1 MSELKPYPFY
11 GGGVDF
17 VKDTYMGDELLPCPF
32 CGSTDTEI
40 VAGIDDE
47 NTLHMVGHVTCMNCG
62 ASSGWWRDRNTAIE
76 KWNTRHYPPEVEKA
90 VERMKPKKVIPEKVY
105 WAPKNRRAYF
115 IRFLCPTCG
124 GIANQATNRTFCNNN
139 GCGQALDW
147 SNDE

>member
-40 VAGIDDE
+40 VAGINDE

-76 KWNTRHYPPEVEKA
+76 KWN
-90 VERMKPKKVIPEKVY
+90 
-105 WAPKNRRAYF
+105 RRSY
-115 IRFLCPTCG
+115 
-124 GIANQATNRTFCNNN
+124 
-139 GCGQALDW
+139 
-147 SNDE
+147 E